1 MTTRQNIPAPNP
13 GQEQLPNGYSDNFSE
28 PADDFYIPPCGI
40 EDVDIAMKKLFDVE
54 FGFTTKKLVNGANGP
69 VNIHKPTVVFA
80 TGERFAIVKKLRPVK
95 DRNGALML
103 PAISIRRTSINQSY
117 DDMNKRG
124 INQTTGELII
134 KRKLSESDRGYQNL
148 LNKIGLKNQTVNEAY
163 SNRTNKESNKNDES
177 IKKGMLLDP
186 KLDSSNVVEIISMPQ
201 PQFYSVNYEIV
212 FWTSFVE
219 HMNYMVETL
228 LLNQLPQDKT
238 FKLTTDKGYWFI
250 AKLEEN
256 GDSQD
261 NFDDFSEQERIIR
274 YNFNMK
280 VDAFLIASNGPGNSA
295 PFKKYI
301 SATQLSFNVS
311 EPIAAREQQLKNL
324 EPTDSDTKF
333 LLTDTTQDEKLIT
346 KPTTESRFVYEKEYF
361 DSLTGKR
368 KRKFVKE
375 IQLGNNSSETLYRAS
390 DQETLNEYLLS
401 LGTK

>member
-148 LNKIGLKNQTVNEAY
+148 LNKIGLKNQTVNQAY

-201 PQFYSVNYEIV
+201 PQFYSINYEIV

-219 HMNYMVETL
+219 HMNYMIETL

-256 GDSQD
+256 GESQD

-311 EPIAAREQQLKNL
+311 EPIPVREQQLKNL

-333 LLTDTTQDEKLIT
+333 LLNDTTQNEELIT
-346 KPTTESRFVYEKEYF
+346 KPTTENRFVYEKEYF

>member
-28 PADDFYIPPCGI
+28 PADDFYIPSCGI

-69 VNIHKPTVVFA
+69 VNINKPTVIFA

-117 DDMNKRG
+117 EDMNKRG
-124 INQTTGELII
+124 INQTTGEFII

-163 SNRTNKESNKNDES
+163 SSRTNKESNKNDES

-201 PQFYSVNYEIV
+201 PQFYSINYEIV

-256 GDSQD
+256 GESQD

-311 EPIAAREQQLKNL
+311 EPIPVREQQLKNL

-346 KPTTESRFVYEKEYF
+346 KPTTENRFVYEKEYF

>member
-28 PADDFYIPPCGI
+28 PADDFYIPSCGI

-69 VNIHKPTVVFA
+69 VNINKPTVIFA

-117 DDMNKRG
+117 EDMNKRG
-124 INQTTGELII
+124 INQTTGEFII

-163 SNRTNKESNKNDES
+163 SSRTNKESNKNDES

-201 PQFYSVNYEIV
+201 PQFYSINYEIV

-250 AKLEEN
+250 VKLEEN
-256 GDSQD
+256 GESQD

-280 VDAFLIASNGPGNSA
+280 VDAFLIASNGSGNSA

-311 EPIAAREQQLKNL
+311 EPIPVREQQLKNL

-346 KPTTESRFVYEKEYF
+346 KPTTENRFVYEKEYF